1 MNEQHFYKEI
11 EAHFCLRTNKT
22 KKPEMIY
29 LIVRIDGKQYKL
41 SCGVKVYPN
50 QWHKG
55 IAEESN
61 LLSKRDNANNK
72 IANKKLTEILERF
85 SKFRHTLCSCDD
97 IITDMG
103 KLLKSFIYKENKTM
117 VKDVKK
123 VNVLDLVNEAFEN
136 YYKSRQTKPQSI
148 ADYKKKLDLYFFPY
162 VESLNDKS
170 VNVLKQEG
178 FSKWVNWV
186 SEKAT
191 PNMANYTMELMAR
204 LIKQITIYHP
214 NLGLAVP
221 MYNKVQIKKETQKKN
236 EGKPLTKEEIKALE
250 EYVPKTENQKITQ
263 ILFLIGLETG
273 ARSSDWNKFIQGKYD
288 KITDDGETILIIH
301 PKKTEK
307 KEGNDAYVT
316 LTPRL
321 ELLIKEAKD
330 LDIYYLDRQEYDA
343 NKGKGYINRIAPAT
357 FRNNLYNIC
366 ENIYKENNAL
376 FGRIKRVTSK
386 KVESKPAYEAIS
398 SHWARHTFVH
408 ECKLKGLPNDIIA
421 KKIGDNAIMVEKTYG
436 YMNKN
441 EIAKQLIDEERKQRE
456 IAEPKIEGKQTY
468 IAKKLSL
475 IDAFF
480 AYNDIVSLMDMKETG
495 INIYDDSRLRKV
507 ISIIK
512 MSVNKATLDKAINI
526 VNNAEENKI
535 AEFKKKVASIDKFIW
550 EVGKH
555 FADTKLYQMYQYK
568 LNKLGMLDKKPIDTN
583 LLDDIWQSEI
593 YEEEQEILG

>member
-1 MNEQHFYKEI
+1 MMNEQHFYKEI
-11 EAHFCLRTNKT
+11 EAHFCIRTNKT

-50 QWHKG
+50 QWFKG

-61 LLSKRDNANNK
+61 LISKRDNANNK
-72 IANKKLTEILERF
+72 IANKRLTEILDRF
-85 SKFRHTLCSCDD
+85 SEFRHNLCSCDS

-103 KLLKSFIYKENKTM
+103 NLLKSYIYKKDINNINKIKIKEN
-117 VKDVKK
+117 VI
-123 VNVLDLVNEAFEN
+123 DLVKEAFDN
-136 YYKSRQTKPQSI
+136 YYKPKQTKPQTI
-148 ADYKKKLDLYFFPY
+148 DAYKNKLELYFFPY

-170 VNVLKQEG
+170 VDVLKQEG

-191 PNMANYTMELMAR
+191 PNMANFTMELMVR
-204 LIKQITIYHP
+204 LIKQIIIHHP

-250 EYVPKTENQKITQ
+250 EYVPKTENQQITQ

-273 ARSSDWNKFIQGKYD
+273 ARSSDWNKFIQGKYE

-301 PKKTEK
+301 PKKTEN

-321 ELLIKEAKD
+321 EQLINEAKK
-330 LDIYYLDRQEYDA
+330 LNVYYLDRQEYDA
-343 NKGKGYINRIAPAT
+343 NKGKGHINRIAPAT

-408 ECKLKGLPNDIIA
+408 ECKLKGLSNDIIA
-421 KKIGDNAIMVEKTYG
+421 KKIGDT
-436 YMNKN
+436 
-441 EIAKQLIDEERKQRE
+441 LH
-456 IAEPKIEGKQTY
+456 
-468 IAKKLSL
+468 KKPSL

-480 AYNDIVSLMDMKETG
+480 AYDDIVSLMDMQNSG
-495 INIYDDSRLRKV
+495 ISIYDDSRCRKV
-507 ISIIK
+507 LSVIK
-512 MSVNKATLDKAINI
+512 QSVSKAILDKAIKT
-526 VNNAEENKI
+526 VNNAGKDEV
-535 AEFKKKVASIDKFIW
+535 AEFKRKVTSIDSFIW

-555 FADTKLYQMYQYK
+555 FADTKLYMMYQYK
-568 LNKLGMLDKKPIDTN
+568 LNKLGMLDEMPLN
-583 LLDDIWQSEI
+583 EEMLDDMWQQ
-593 YEEEQEILG
+593 EELL

>member
-1 MNEQHFYKEI
+1 MMNEQHFYKEI
-11 EAHFCLRTNKT
+11 EAHFCIRTNKT

-50 QWHKG
+50 QWFKG

-61 LLSKRDNANNK
+61 LISKRDNANNK
-72 IANKKLTEILERF
+72 IANKRLTEILDRF
-85 SKFRHTLCSCDD
+85 SEFRHNLCSCDS

-103 KLLKSFIYKENKTM
+103 NLLKSYIYKKDINNINKIKM
-117 VKDVKK
+117 KE
-123 VNVLDLVNEAFEN
+123 NVLDLVNEAFDN
-136 YYKSRQTKPQSI
+136 YYKPKQTKPQTI
-148 ADYKKKLDLYFFPY
+148 AAYKNKLELYFFPY

-191 PNMANYTMELMAR
+191 PNMANFTMELMVR
-204 LIKQITIYHP
+204 LIKQIIIYHP
-214 NLGLAVP
+214 NLGLTVP

-250 EYVPKTENQKITQ
+250 EYVPKTENQKFTQ

-273 ARSSDWNKFIQGKYD
+273 ARSSDWNKFIHGKYD
-288 KITDDGETILIIH
+288 KFTDDGETILIIH

-321 ELLIKEAKD
+321 EQLINEAKK
-330 LDIYYLDRQEYDA
+330 LDVYYLDRQEYDA
-343 NKGKGYINRIAPAT
+343 HKGKGHINRIAPAT

-408 ECKLKGLPNDIIA
+408 ECKLKGLSNDIIA
-421 KKIGDNAIMVEKTYG
+421 KKIGDNVIMVEKTYG

-441 EIAKQLIDEERKQRE
+441 EIAKQIKNAERKPR
-456 IAEPKIEGKQTY
+456 KIVDTLH
-468 IAKKLSL
+468 KKPSL

-480 AYNDIVSLMDMKETG
+480 AYDDIVSLMDMQNSG
-495 INIYDDSRLRKV
+495 ISIYDDSRCRKV
-507 ISIIK
+507 LSVIK
-512 MSVNKATLDKAINI
+512 QSVSKAILDKAIKI
-526 VNNAEENKI
+526 VNNAGKDEV
-535 AEFKKKVASIDKFIW
+535 AEFKRKVTSIDSFIW

-568 LNKLGMLDKKPIDTN
+568 LNKLGMLDKKLIDTN
-583 LLDDIWQSEI
+583 LLDYIWQSEI
-593 YEEEQEILG
+593 YDEEQEILG

>member
-1 MNEQHFYKEI
+1 MMNEQHFYKEI
-11 EAHFCLRTNKT
+11 EAHFCIRTNKT
-22 KKPEMIY
+22 EKPEMIY

-50 QWHKG
+50 QWFKG

-61 LLSKRDNANNK
+61 LISKRDNANNK
-72 IANKKLTEILERF
+72 IANKRLTEILDRF
-85 SKFRHTLCSCDD
+85 SEFRHNLCSCDS

-103 KLLKSFIYKENKTM
+103 NLLKSYIYKKDINNINKIKM
-117 VKDVKK
+117 KE
-123 VNVLDLVNEAFEN
+123 NVLDYVNEAFNN
-136 YYKSRQTKPQSI
+136 YYKAKQTKPQSI
-148 ADYKKKLDLYFFPY
+148 AAYKKKLDLYFFPY

-191 PNMANYTMELMAR
+191 PNMANYTIELMAR
-204 LIKQITIYHP
+204 LIKQIIIYHP

-321 ELLIKEAKD
+321 EQLINEAKK
-330 LDIYYLDRQEYDA
+330 LNVHYLDRQEYDA

-408 ECKLKGLPNDIIA
+408 ECKLKGLSNDTIA
-421 KKIGDNAIMVEKTYG
+421 KKIGDNTIMVEKTYG

-441 EIAKQLIDEERKQRE
+441 EIAKQLIDAERKPRKIVEQ
-456 IAEPKIEGKQTY
+456 PKLQ
-468 IAKKLSL
+468 KKPSL

-480 AYNDIVSLMDMKETG
+480 AYNDIVSLMDMEKSG
-495 INIYDDSRLRKV
+495 INIYDDFRLRKV
-507 ISIIK
+507 ISVIK
-512 MSVNKATLDKAINI
+512 QSVNNNILNKAINV
-526 VNNAEENKI
+526 VNNADKDEI
-535 AEFKKKVASIDKFIW
+535 AEFKNKVTSINAFIW
-550 EVGKH
+550 NLGKH
-555 FADTKLYQMYQYK
+555 FADVKLYMMYQYK
-568 LNKLGMLDKKPIDTN
+568 LNKLGLLDEKPLTEEMLDE
-583 LLDDIWQSEI
+583 IWQSEI
-593 YEEEQEILG
+593 IEEQLEILG